1 MELRSL
7 TAWTESWFVEEVR
20 DLGDAVALRCPTEP
34 TFRWG
39 NVLMVP
45 DAPAPGDRPRLEARF
60 AEAFADLP
68 GVRHVTV
75 AWDDPEGREGALA
88 QWEAAGYEIDRNV
101 TRVARAADLRAPLK
115 RPTGFAVRA
124 AHDDED
130 WRRVIE
136 MQASEPGSEEPEAYR
151 ALVAGRTAYRRQL
164 TEGRRPG
171 LHGAWFLATLHGQ
184 PVGSVGL
191 FVHRGIGRFQFVHVT
206 KPHRRKG
213 VATAMVHAA
222 AREGLSRLGAGRL
235 VIVADEGT
243 PADGIYARLGFRAT
257 ERLVGAC
264 RKEPGAAVSPDAGTD
279 AGPDAGTDVRSRKG

>member
-7 TAWTESWFVEEVR
+7 TARTESWFVEEVR

-39 NVLMVP
+39 NVLMIP
-45 DAPAPGDRPRLEARF
+45 DAPAPGERPRLEARF

-75 AWDDPEGREGALA
+75 AWDDPEGREGDVAE
-88 QWEAAGYEIDRNV
+88 WETAGYEIDRNL
-101 TRVARAADLRAPLK
+101 TRVAGPADLRAPPK
-115 RPTGFAVRA
+115 RPAGFAVRA

-130 WRRVIE
+130 WRRVVA

-151 ALVAGRTAYRRQL
+151 AFIAGRTAYRRRL
-164 TEGRRPG
+164 AEGLRPG

-191 FVHRGIGRFQFVHVT
+191 FVHRRVGRFQFVHVT
-206 KPHRRKG
+206 TEHRRKG

-222 AREGLSRLGAGRL
+222 AREGQARLGADRL

-243 PADGIYARLGFRAT
+243 PADAIYAGLGFRAA

-264 RKEPGAAVSPDAGTD
+264 RKASARPEPGRQEP
-279 AGPDAGTDVRSRKG
+279 GPGVRSRTG